1 MPQSKPYLEIAHL
14 TDTHIFADPHGG
26 LFGLESERALREV
39 IALVRRRQPD
49 LVLLTGDLI
58 HDEREEAYVRLRDIV
73 SDLGVPVHCLAGNH
87 DDLDVMRAQ
96 CTHDELRCEMT
107 VDAGDWR
114 VLLLNTVVSGQVGG
128 HLAANELELL
138 QHHLQTNHHRPTLVC
153 LHHQPVAIGS
163 EWLDRIGTDN
173 AGELFSILDAHPQV
187 KAVLWGHVHQEYH
200 AQRNGMQLL
209 ATPSTCVQFKP
220 KTKEFT
226 LDMIPP
232 GFRWL
237 RLYKDGHLETGV
249 ERLREIPG
257 KIISTDKGY

>member
-14 TDTHIFADPHGG
+14 TDTHIFADPQGG

-39 IALVRRRQPD
+39 IALVQRRQPN
-49 LVLLTGDLI
+49 LVMVTGDLI
-58 HDEREEAYVRLRDIV
+58 HDERAEAYARLSEILA
-73 SDLGVPVHCLAGNH
+73 DLGVPVYCLAGNH
-87 DDLDVMRAQ
+87 DDLDLMRVSCAGG
-96 CTHDELRCEMT
+96 ELRCDT
-107 VDAGDWR
+107 SIDVGDWQILS
-114 VLLLNTVVSGQVGG
+114 VNSVVPGQVGG
-128 HLAANELELL
+128 HLDANELELL
-138 QHHLQTNHHRPTLVC
+138 RRRLQTNRHRPTLVC

-163 EWLDRIGTDN
+163 QWLDRIGIDN
-173 AGELFSILDAHPQV
+173 GDELFSILDVHPQV
-187 KAVLWGHVHQEYH
+187 KAVFWGHVHQEYH

-220 KTKEFT
+220 VSKDFT

-237 RLYKDGHLETGV
+237 HLHKDGHLETGV

-257 KIISTDKGY
+257 KINSAAKGY